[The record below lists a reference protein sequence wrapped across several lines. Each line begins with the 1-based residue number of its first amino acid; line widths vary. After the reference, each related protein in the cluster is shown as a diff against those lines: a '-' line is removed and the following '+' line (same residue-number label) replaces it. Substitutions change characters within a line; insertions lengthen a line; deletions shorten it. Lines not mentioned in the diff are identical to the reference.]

1 MFSVTIICLSFLIL
15 GVFLALSNNLSY
27 TAGRLAADMT
37 VAFFLSPDIPAADIR
52 ALEAEARRHARVESV
67 EFVGRDQALV
77 RFRKSFPELGDVLD
91 GLKTNPFP
99 PSLEVRL
106 KTGVDAGS
114 QDVLDLIAALRG
126 RKGVEDVQYNQDLV
140 DKMRSLGRLAGA
152 VGFFLGGILILASV
166 FIISNVIKLNVLARK
181 DEIEILRLSG
191 ASNGFIRIPFL
202 LEGVTLGILGSLLS
216 LALLAAVVALFPLY
230 VGPSLGALRDF
241 LSFRYLTG
249 TQAGLLV
256 AAGAGLGLL
265 GSAASMSRFLRI

>member
-1 MFSVTIICLSFLIL
+1 MTIICLSFLIL
-15 GVFLALSNNLSY
+15 GVFLALSNNLSH
-27 TAGRLAADMT
+27 TARRLAADMT
-37 VAFFLSPDIPAADIR
+37 VAFFLSPDLPERDIR
-52 ALEAEARRHARVESV
+52 ELEAEARRHARVQSV

-91 GLKTNPFP
+91 GLKSNPFP

-106 KTGVDAGS
+106 KAGVDAGS
-114 QDVLDLIAALRG
+114 QEVLDLIAALRG

-140 DKMRSLGRLAGA
+140 EKMRSLGRLAGA
-152 VGFFLGGILILASV
+152 AGFFLGGILILASV

-230 VGPSLGALRDF
+230 VGPSLGALREI

-265 GSAASMSRFLRI
+265 GSATSMSRFLRI